1 MFRWGLIAMS
11 LILAS
16 TAAQAAGQAKTLTGK
31 EIRHRLI
38 GKVISDG
45 AHWHYYL
52 KPNGAIDGEE
62 INRRRNGRWH
72 LEGNR
77 LCIVIVDGAQPDE
90 CWDVTEGGGKLM
102 FGTYG
107 EVTYFVKVR
116 PPPL

>member
-1 MFRWGLIAMS
+1 MLRHRLIATT
-11 LILAS
+11 LAL
-16 TAAQAAGQAKTLTGK
+16 AAVGAQAAGQAKTLTGK
-31 EIRHRLI
+31 EIRHRLV
-38 GKVISDG
+38 GKVIGDG
-45 AHWHYYL
+45 AHWRYYL

-62 INRRRNGRWH
+62 INRPRKGRWH

-90 CWDVTEGGGKLM
+90 CWEVTEGGGKLM

>member
-1 MFRWGLIAMS
+1 MFGLIAIT

-16 TAAQAAGQAKTLTGK
+16 TAAQAAGPARTLTGN
-31 EIRHRLI
+31 EIRHRLV

-52 KPNGAIDGEE
+52 KPGGAIAGEE
-62 INRRRNGRWH
+62 INRPRKGRWH

-90 CWDVTEGGGKLM
+90 CWDVTEGGGKLT

-107 EVTYFVKVR
+107 EVTYFVTVR